1 MSFAGTENISN
12 FSEIP
17 NQYDQIPAADL
28 VESFDWS
35 STSLGPMDE
44 WELTLKSTV
53 VNLFFFSFSLFL
65 FIQFCK
71 DSPS

>member
-44 WELTLKSTV
+44 WENTLKSTV
-53 VNLFFFSFSLFL
+53 VNLFFSLFL

-71 DSPS
+71 DSLR